1 MHTTL
6 RVTSR
11 TQFARPENRKSVA
24 SYGKAA
30 SGRLFLCARSS
41 SFRYREGLAHLRL
54 GQAELPPN
62 SAWRHTGLERGLDRV
77 HLAPGQC
84 RCLTDFLL
92 TSFVFPVGL
101 PPYRSSLALPRP
113 LAQVFHAS
121 LLPRLLRGPTNLIL
135 CPADAE
141 SPWADPL
148 EEPVGAKAA

>member
-1 MHTTL
+1 MEKPP
-6 RVTSR
+6 RGGFS
-11 TQFARPENRKSVA
+11 
-24 SYGKAA
+24 
-30 SGRLFLCARSS
+30 LCSLIS

-101 PPYRSSLALPRP
+101 PPYRSSSALPPFP

-141 SPWADPL
+141 WPWADPL